1 MRFSAWSVVRVIP
14 LIMGMTL
21 VFSCNNDIEK
31 INKLDNPDTIPAAHA
46 TGVEITVSDSAFVRV
61 TIVSPELKEF
71 PVADSLEP
79 KTEFPQ
85 GLVATFYNKNMQ
97 VESTLVAG
105 YAIYHTRRKLFEAS
119 KDVVIK
125 NFTQDQELHT
135 DLLWWD
141 EVNNKIWSDQAITI
155 ITPGGTTYGDLGFD
169 SDQNFSKYNIR
180 KSHGQMKVKDK
191 PDGPDQNLST
201 PAKTT
206 ITPPAAADDR
216 FQTPKPK
223 NKKIK

>member
-1 MRFSAWSVVRVIP
+1 MRYSTRSVVRVIP

-21 VFSCNNDIEK
+21 IFSCRNDIEK

-46 TGVEITVSDSAFVRV
+46 TDVEIIVSDSNYVRIK
-61 TIVSPELKEF
+61 IVSPELKEF

-85 GLVATFYNKNMQ
+85 GLVATFYNKKLE

-105 YAIYHTRRKLFEAS
+105 YAIYHTKRKLFEAS

-135 DLLWWD
+135 NLLWWD
-141 EVNNKIWSDQAITI
+141 EKNEKIWSDQAVTI
-155 ITPGGTTYGDLGFD
+155 ITTTGTTYGDSGFE
-169 SDQNFSKYNIR
+169 SDQNFTKYSILR
-180 KSHGQMKVKDK
+180 SHGQMKVKE
-191 PDGPDQNLST
+191 NS
-201 PAKTT
+201 KTDN
-206 ITPPAAADDR
+206 P
-216 FQTPKPK
+216 
-223 NKKIK
+223 

>member
-1 MRFSAWSVVRVIP
+1 MRLSTKSVVRVIP

-21 VFSCNNDIEK
+21 IFSCRNDIEK

-46 TGVEITVSDSAFVRV
+46 TDVEIVVSDSAFVRV
-61 TIVSPELKEF
+61 KIVSPELKEF

-85 GLVATFYNKNMQ
+85 GLVATFYDKSMR

-105 YAIYHTRRKLFEAS
+105 YAIYHTKRKLFEAS
-119 KDVVIK
+119 KNVVIK

-141 EVNNKIWSDQAITI
+141 EKNARIWSDQAVTI
-155 ITPGGTTYGDLGFD
+155 ITARGTTYGDSGFQ
-169 SDQNFSKYNIR
+169 SDQNFTKYNILR
-180 KSHGQMKVKDK
+180 SHGQMKVKE
-191 PDGPDQNLST
+191 N
-201 PAKTT
+201 
-206 ITPPAAADDR
+206 
-216 FQTPKPK
+216 PKPGSTE
-223 NKKIK
+223 